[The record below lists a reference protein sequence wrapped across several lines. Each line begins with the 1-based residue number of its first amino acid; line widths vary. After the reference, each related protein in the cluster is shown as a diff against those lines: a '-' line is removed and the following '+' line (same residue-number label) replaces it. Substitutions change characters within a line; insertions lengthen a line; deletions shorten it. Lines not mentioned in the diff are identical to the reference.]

1 MPSWDQVMEYPRH
14 VVDRFGMRQ
23 HIEFSTRIKSA
34 VYAKPTQR
42 WTLNDRTRQ
51 KAYTCT
57 YFVSAAGVLS
67 VTYEPPFK
75 GLDSFKGEWC
85 VSSRWPKETVEFTGK
100 RVAIVGTGA
109 TGCFISAA
117 LALISRRFNSRSTT
131 ISRVSCCLKAEFEG
145 RKGLACKGATH
156 APPARRW

>member
-1 MPSWDQVMEYPRH
+1 MS
-14 VVDRFGMRQ
+14 
-23 HIEFSTRIKSA
+23 STGSGCANTSSSVRASSQPFTLSLRSA
-34 VYAKPTQR
+34 GHSTTEQG
-42 WTLNDRTRQ
+42 